1 MGVSFSWDEKYSV
14 GNEEIDG
21 QHKYMFELANSLPES
36 IEDGSVKK
44 TVMALYKYI
53 LKHFSAEELLMN
65 DEKFP
70 CAVEHMSL
78 HNDLITQL
86 NEITSI
92 PFKGDEDLLKFKRFV
107 YDWVIEHIMHQDKKF
122 FDFIKQKQNP

>member
-21 QHKYMFELANSLPES
+21 QHKYMFELANFLPES

-53 LKHFSAEELLMN
+53 LKHFSAEEAMMKNEGFPNAEMHMN
-65 DEKFP
+65 
-70 CAVEHMSL
+70 M
-78 HNDLITQL
+78 HNDLITKL
-86 NEITSI
+86 NEITSV
-92 PFKGDEDLLKFKRFV
+92 PFKDDENLLKFKKFV

-122 FDFIKQKQNP
+122 FDFVKQKNIS